1 MNDKRFRG
9 EIKWLRRSRDPARNP
24 PDPKW
29 PNGIALDVTK
39 GANVRCQTRL
49 PYPAQGVGTWLIRC
63 QTCGWSG
70 AVTAAG
76 RADDPIS
83 VLIPC
88 KSDA

>member
-1 MNDKRFRG
+1 MMRRFRG
-9 EIKWLRRSRDPARNP
+9 EVGWIWRSREPARSP
-24 PDPKW
+24 PDPRY
-29 PNGIALDVTK
+29 PRGTELDVTK
-39 GANVRCQTRL
+39 GASVRCSLRL

-63 QTCGWSG
+63 EACGWQG

-76 RADDPIS
+76 RDDDPMI